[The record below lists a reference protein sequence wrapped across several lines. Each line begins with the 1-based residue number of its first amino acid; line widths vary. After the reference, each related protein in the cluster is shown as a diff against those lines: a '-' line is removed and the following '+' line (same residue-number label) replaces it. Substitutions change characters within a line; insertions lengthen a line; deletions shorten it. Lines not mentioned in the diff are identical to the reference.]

1 MAAPKTTAPSN
12 QRAKRTSGFFKGM
25 ISELKK
31 VHWPTKKEVAVY
43 TGVVI
48 VAVVITAV
56 VLSLV
61 DVGLSAVFTL
71 ILS

>member
-1 MAAPKTTAPSN
+1 MAAPKTTVPSN
-12 QRAKRTSGFFKGM
+12 QKTKRTSGFFKGM
-25 ISELKK
+25 IAELKK

-48 VAVVITAV
+48 VAVVITAI

-61 DVGLSAVFTL
+61 DTGLSAIFTQVL
-71 ILS
+71 G